1 MHSVLPQ
8 IDVDS
13 SEFWPATNKSATIPV
28 SIHSTMDFKGL
39 SIRQLLDY
47 CLATDNEAA
56 WNEVFERIIPTAFGV
71 VHKKVN
77 RWGKRDPALIQD
89 LFQETMLKL
98 ADKDKAAL
106 RAFEWFHEDSIY
118 AYVKVV
124 ASRVV
129 ADHFRKGDR
138 EVFLEDIPNT
148 FSSTAFSEQEILQNL
163 QWDEIEQCLRSIEAV
178 PEEKAI
184 FRLYY
189 RAGFTAKE
197 IGALPCINLSEK
209 EVETVLARLKRQVRR
224 GLMGGKLGGS
234 AASE

>member
-1 MHSVLPQ
+1 MHPVLPQ
-8 IDVDS
+8 IDIDS
-13 SEFWPATNKSATIPV
+13 SELWPAANKSATIPA
-28 SIHSTMDFKGL
+28 SIHFTMDFKGF

-56 WNEVFERIIPTAFGV
+56 WNEFFERIIPTAFGV
-71 VHKKVN
+71 VHKRVT
-77 RWGKRDPALIQD
+77 RWGKRDPELIQD

-98 ADKDKAAL
+98 AEKDKAAL
-106 RAFEWFHEDSIY
+106 RAFEWFHENSIY
-118 AYVKVV
+118 GYVKVV

-148 FSSTAFSEQEILQNL
+148 FSSTAFSEQEIFQNL
-163 QWDEIEQCLRSIEAV
+163 QWDEVEQRLQSLRAA
-178 PEEKAI
+178 PKEKAI

-197 IGALPCINLSEK
+197 ISALPGINLSEK
-209 EVETVLARLKRQVRR
+209 GVETVLARLKRQLRR
-224 GLMGGKLGGS
+224 GLGGKLDGS